1 MTEVVPAPVTP
12 LVAAVGDELEAGR
25 RAVTA
30 SPSRARHRARTGGGP
45 ADPVRTRPRAS
56 VTSPTPSTTA
66 ARAGCRPPRARDSH
80 DQGLPGGPHRIRPAT
95 ANATGEGP
103 GSVNTTR
110 IHSVIRGGRI
120 PGWATARRAASTA
133 GREHDRLCLRS
144 VHMCF

>member
-1 MTEVVPAPVTP
+1 MAEVVPAPVTP
-12 LVAAVGDELEAGR
+12 LAAAVGAALEAVR

-80 DQGLPGGPHRIRPAT
+80 DQGLPGGPHRIRSAT
-95 ANATGEGP
+95 RNATGDERDL
-103 GSVNTTR
+103 VNK
-110 IHSVIRGGRI
+110 
-120 PGWATARRAASTA
+120 
-133 GREHDRLCLRS
+133 
-144 VHMCF
+144 